1 VLHLYRR
8 LLAAR
13 RGSPALSVGD
23 LALESALDDRAV
35 LAWTRSAGDDRRA
48 VAVNFTAEEQP
59 VQVPGDWT
67 VEVASDGAGE
77 GGPWS
82 GRLAPDQ
89 AVVLRP
95 A

>member
-1 VLHLYRR
+1 MLSLYRR

-13 RGSPALSVGD
+13 RASPALALGD
-23 LALESALDDRAV
+23 LDLVSAPDDRAV
-35 LAWTRSAGDDRRA
+35 LAWTRATGEDRRA
-48 VAVNFTAEEQP
+48 VAVNFTAEERP
-59 VQVPGDWT
+59 VALAGDWS

-77 GGPWS
+77 GAPWP

>member
-13 RGSPALSVGD
+13 RESPALAGGD
-23 LALESALDDRAV
+23 LELVSDPDDRAV
-35 LAWTRSAGDDRRA
+35 LAWTRTDGDDRRA

-59 VQVPGDWT
+59 AALAGDWS
-67 VEVASDGAGE
+67 VEVASDGNGE
-77 GGPWS
+77 GGPFT
-82 GRLAPDQ
+82 GRLGPDQ